1 MKLIAHRGASVIC
14 RENTVKAL
22 NKGAQIGAYAVEC
35 DLRLT
40 KDNRFVLFHDDD
52 LKRLANDERFVKD
65 ITYEQMKKALA
76 NVNIELTSLEDLKS
90 EYNGDSYVLFDL
102 SNGGEIKS
110 NAKRYEIDDEF
121 VAMIKSL
128 PFKVILGVHNLKE
141 AEYVVKHFSGEQI
154 LAFMEDENKYEE
166 YYNLGVKNIR
176 LWESWLN
183 RVTPLDV
190 KAKCP
195 GANVWI
201 MAGNKKTGNDGDA
214 NSLNYFRKSG
224 ADGVLLNDIQM
235 AVDWHKQCFFS

>member
-1 MKLIAHRGASVIC
+1 MKLIAHRGASVIYQ
-14 RENTVKAL
+14 EDTLKAL

-40 KDNRFVLFHDDD
+40 KDNRFVFFHDDD

-65 ITYEQMKKALA
+65 ITYEQMKKALS
-76 NVNIELTSLEDLKS
+76 NVNLELTSLEDLVS

-102 SNGGEIKS
+102 SNGDDIKS
-110 NAKRYEIDDEF
+110 NAKRYEIDDKF

-141 AEYVVKHFSGEQI
+141 AEYVVKHFAGEQI

-166 YYNLGVKNIR
+166 YYNVGVKNIR
-176 LWESWLN
+176 LWESWLT
-183 RVTPLDV
+183 RVTPSDV
-190 KAKCP
+190 KSKCQ
-195 GANVWI
+195 GADVWI
-201 MAGNKKTGNDGDA
+201 MAGNEKTGNDGDV

-235 AVDWHKQCFFS
+235 AVDWQKNIK